1 VGYDTGS
8 SGCKTMNDLHSR
20 LQRSSSGDQFFGLA
34 LSLGIFTTLIS
45 LALYAYLGIFSRY
58 ASDDYCLSAFF
69 LTDDLIGAMIQ
80 RYLVASSRY
89 TNILFIGLSD
99 RLLGWYNVAVL
110 PALMLSLFVWGLY
123 LLLRQISGMLKLE
136 WSRREGFFLSLLIV
150 YFSITQA
157 PDLYETLY
165 WRAGMT
171 SHFAPLVFMPF
182 WGAFLLRQIANAR
195 ENVPALWAQA
205 VSFLIPFVIGGLSE
219 PPTALMITILG
230 LGILAAWR
238 RSDVRSRRFVLILLS
253 WSLLG
258 AMTALLVMG
267 LAPANS
273 LRMQTPPPPPLE
285 LISKIF
291 YYPAFFVIGTLRA
304 LPTPTLISMV
314 LPAVLFYVKYAYPVQ
329 GFSGEARSRLGL
341 LMLIV
346 LVLAYLFI
354 AASFAPSVYGQSYP
368 VPRARF
374 AARVIM
380 TAALMAEGAW
390 IGVLAAQIRTKS
402 FQVVRLRNLAIL
414 VLTILAL
421 YPLRTAWRTFGEIP
435 VFRQSAAVWDAREGE
450 ILAMKAQGQKD
461 LVIRFLSEAPI
472 QDLGDHKNYRLNRCA
487 AALYGVNSIVAVPM
501 EGE

>member
-1 VGYDTGS
+1 MS
-8 SGCKTMNDLHSR
+8 DLQSP
-20 LQRSSSGDQFFGLA
+20 LQRSSSEDRFLGLA
-34 LSLGIFTTLIS
+34 LSTGVFTTLTA

-58 ASDDYCLSAFF
+58 VSDDYCLSAFF
-69 LTDDLIGAMIQ
+69 LTDDFLGAMVR
-80 RYLVASSRY
+80 RYFISSSRY

-99 RLLGWYNVAVL
+99 RLFGWYNVAIL
-110 PALMLSLFVWGLY
+110 PALMLSLFVLGLY
-123 LLLRQISGMLKLE
+123 LLLKEISEMLQLG
-136 WSRREGFFLSLLIV
+136 WNRGISFLLSLLTV

-171 SHFAPLVFMPF
+171 SHFAPVVFMPF
-182 WGAFLLRQIANAR
+182 WGAFLLRQIRNAR
-195 ENVPALWAQA
+195 EVWPPLWVQA
-205 VSFLIPFVIGGLSE
+205 ACFLISFVIGGLSE

-238 RSDVRSRRFVLILLS
+238 WSDARNRRSVLILLS
-253 WSLLG
+253 WSLVG
-258 AMTALLVMG
+258 ALAALLVMG

-273 LRMQTPPPPPLE
+273 LRMQTPPPPVLE
-285 LISKIF
+285 LISKII
-291 YYPAFFVIGTLRA
+291 YYPSFFVTGTLQT
-304 LPTPTLISMV
+304 LPIPTLISIV
-314 LPAVLFYVKYAYPVQ
+314 VSAVLFYVQYAYQ
-329 GFSGEARSRLGL
+329 SQELSKEARSRLGL

-346 LVLAYLFI
+346 LVLAYLLI

-380 TAALMAEGAW
+380 TAALMTEGAL
-390 IGVLAAQIRTKS
+390 IGVLAARAKVRS
-402 FQVVRLRNLAIL
+402 FQPAALRNFAIL
-414 VLTILAL
+414 ILALLAL

-435 VFRQSAAVWDAREGE
+435 VYRQSAAVWDAREAE
-450 ILAMKAQGQKD
+450 ILSMKAQGQQD
-461 LVIRFLSEAPI
+461 LVVRFLSEVPI
-472 QDLGDHKNYRLNRCA
+472 QDLGDHKGYRLNRCA

>member
-1 VGYDTGS
+1 
-8 SGCKTMNDLHSR
+8 MNDLQTR
-20 LQRSSSGDQFFGLA
+20 LRRAFSETELPGVA
-34 LSLGIFTTLIS
+34 LSIGIFTTLAA

-69 LTDDLIGAMIQ
+69 LTDDFLGAMIQ
-80 RYLVASSRY
+80 RYFISSSRY

-99 RLLGWYNVAVL
+99 KLFGWYNVAIL
-110 PALMLSLFVWGLY
+110 PALMLTLFVLGLY
-123 LLLRQISGMLKLE
+123 LVLKEISETLRLT
-136 WSRREGFFLSLLIV
+136 WSRWLTFFLSLLIV

-171 SHFAPLVFMPF
+171 SHFAPVVFLPF
-182 WGAFLLRQIANAR
+182 WGAFMLRQIRNADISLPSPW
-195 ENVPALWAQA
+195 VQA
-205 VSFLIPFVIGGLSE
+205 ACFLIPFVIGGLSE
-219 PPTALMITILG
+219 PPTALMVTILG

-238 RSDVRSRRFVLILLS
+238 WSEARKRRSILILLS

-258 AMTALLVMG
+258 AIAALLVMG

-273 LRMQTPPPPPLE
+273 LRMQTPPPPLPE
-285 LISKIF
+285 LISKIL
-291 YYPAFFVIGTLRA
+291 YYPSFFVIGTLRT

-314 LPAVLFYVKYAYPVQ
+314 VPAVLFYVQYAYPSP
-329 GFSGEARSRLGL
+329 GLSKEARNRLGL

-346 LVLAYLFI
+346 LVLAYLMI

-380 TAALMAEGAW
+380 TVALMTEGAW
-390 IGVLAAQIRTKS
+390 IGVLAAQVKTKS
-402 FQVVRLRNLAIL
+402 FQPDTLRNFSIL
-414 VLTILAL
+414 VLAILAL
-421 YPLRTAWRTFGEIP
+421 YPLRTAWRTVGELP
-435 VFRQSAAVWDAREGE
+435 VYRQSAAVWDAREGE
-450 ILAMKAQGQKD
+450 ILAMKAQGQQD
-461 LVIRFLSEAPI
+461 LVVRFLAEVPI
-472 QDLGDHKNYRLNRCA
+472 QDLGDHKGYRLNRCA

>member
-1 VGYDTGS
+1 MS
-8 SGCKTMNDLHSR
+8 DLQPP
-20 LQRSSSGDQFFGLA
+20 LPRSSSEDRFLGLA
-34 LSLGIFTTLIS
+34 LSTGVFTTLTA
-45 LALYAYLGIFSRY
+45 LALYAYLGTFSRY

-69 LTDDLIGAMIQ
+69 LTDDFLGAMVR
-80 RYLVASSRY
+80 RYFISSSRY

-99 RLLGWYNVAVL
+99 KLFGWYNVAVL
-110 PALMLSLFVWGLY
+110 PALMLSLFVLGLY
-123 LLLRQISGMLKLE
+123 LLLKEISETLRLG
-136 WSRREGFFLSLLIV
+136 WSRRVVFFLSLLTV

-171 SHFAPLVFMPF
+171 SHFAPVVFMPF
-182 WGAFLLRQIANAR
+182 WGAFLIRQIRNAR
-195 ENVPALWAQA
+195 ESLPALWVRAA
-205 VSFLIPFVIGGLSE
+205 CFLTPFVIGGLSE

-238 RSDVRSRRFVLILLS
+238 RSDTRNRRSILILLS

-258 AMTALLVMG
+258 ALAALLVMG

-273 LRMQTPPPPPLE
+273 LRMQTPPPPLLE
-285 LISKIF
+285 LIAKIF
-291 YYPAFFVIGTLRA
+291 YYPSFFVTGTLRT
-304 LPTPTLISMV
+304 LPTPTLISIV
-314 LPAVLFYVKYAYPVQ
+314 VPAVLFYVQYAYQ
-329 GFSGEARSRLGL
+329 SQELSKEARSRLGL

-346 LVLAYLFI
+346 LVLAYVLI

-380 TAALMAEGAW
+380 TAALMTEGALL
-390 IGVLAAQIRTKS
+390 GVLAARAKVRS
-402 FQVVRLRNLAIL
+402 FQPAALRNFAIL
-414 VLTILAL
+414 ILTLLAL
-421 YPLRTAWRTFGEIP
+421 YPLRTAWRTFGEIALY
-435 VFRQSAAVWDAREGE
+435 RQSAAVWDAREAE
-450 ILAMKAQGQKD
+450 IHSMKAQGQQD
-461 LVIRFLSEAPI
+461 LVVRFLSEVPI
-472 QDLGDHKNYRLNRCA
+472 QDLGDHKGYRLNRCA